1 MNQEQINTVTISVD
15 EYFELRQK
23 ATMNEFLLKE
33 LGELRGRIEEM
44 SSKYWA
50 LEGDVKFLI
59 GKAGT

>member
-1 MNQEQINTVTISVD
+1 MNQENINTVTIPVD

-44 SSKYWA
+44 SNKYWT
-50 LEGDVKFLI
+50 LEGDVKFLV
-59 GKAGT
+59 GKVGT

>member
-1 MNQEQINTVTISVD
+1 MENVNTVTILVD

-44 SSKYWA
+44 SSEYWT

-59 GKAGT
+59 GKVGT

>member
-1 MNQEQINTVTISVD
+1 MENVNTVTIPVD

-23 ATMNEFLLKE
+23 AVMNEFLLKE

-44 SSKYWA
+44 SNKYWN

-59 GKAGT
+59 GKVRGT